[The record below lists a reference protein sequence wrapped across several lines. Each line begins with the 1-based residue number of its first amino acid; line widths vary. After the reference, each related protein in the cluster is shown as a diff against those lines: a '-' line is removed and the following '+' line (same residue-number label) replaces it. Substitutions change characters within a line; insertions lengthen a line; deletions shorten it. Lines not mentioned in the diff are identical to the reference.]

1 MAMAQKHSRF
11 MVLAIE
17 EARAGMR
24 AGDRPFGSVVVR
36 DGEVVGRGRNL
47 VASTL
52 DPTAHAE
59 VQAIRNAAA
68 NLKVA
73 RLEGCTLY
81 TSCEPCP
88 MCCGAT
94 FYAGIDTL
102 VIGTRIAT
110 IDRLT
115 KGLYS
120 LRDYSVERLVDLT
133 GLPLRVVRDVMSQEC
148 DAIYREWQGWTT
160 YRMGAGTHGKAR

>member
-1 MAMAQKHSRF
+1 MTSEHDQF
-11 MVLAIE
+11 MKLAID
-17 EARAGMR
+17 EARAGIK

-36 DGEVVGRGRNL
+36 DGKVVGRGRNL

-59 VQAIRNAAA
+59 VQAIRNASA
-68 NLKVA
+68 NLKAA

-102 VIGTRIAT
+102 VIGTRLTT
-110 IDRLT
+110 INRVTEGMYD
-115 KGLYS
+115 
-120 LRDYSVERLVDLT
+120 LREYSVERLIELT
-133 GLPLRVVRDVMSQEC
+133 GLKLRVVRDVMSAEC
-148 DAIYREWQGWTT
+148 DAMYRDWPGWTT
-160 YRMGAGTHGKAR
+160 YRMGEGPHGKAR

>member
-1 MAMAQKHSRF
+1 MASDHDQF
-11 MVLAIE
+11 MKLALE
-17 EARAGMR
+17 EARNGIK

-36 DGEVVGRGRNL
+36 DGKVVGRGRNL

-102 VIGTRIAT
+102 VIGTRITT

-120 LRDYSVERLVDLT
+120 LRDYSVERLVELT
-133 GLPLRVVRDVMSQEC
+133 GLPLKVVRDVMADEC
-148 DAIYREWQGWTT
+148 DTMYRDWPGWTT
-160 YRMGAGTHGKAR
+160 YRMGEAPHGKGR

>member
-1 MAMAQKHSRF
+1 MASDHDQF
-11 MVLAIE
+11 MKVAIE
-17 EARAGMR
+17 EARNGIK
-24 AGDRPFGSVVVR
+24 AGDRPFGSAVIR
-36 DGEVVGRGRNL
+36 DGKVVGRGRNL

-102 VIGTRIAT
+102 VIGTRITT

-120 LRDYSVERLVDLT
+120 LRDYSVERLVELT
-133 GLPLRVVRDVMSQEC
+133 GLPLRVVRDVMSEEC
-148 DAIYREWQGWTT
+148 DAMYRDWPGWTT
-160 YRMGAGTHGKAR
+160 YRMGEAAHGKGR

>member
-1 MAMAQKHSRF
+1 MKSEHDQFMA
-11 MVLAIE
+11 LAIE
-17 EARAGMR
+17 EARIGMN

-36 DGEVVGRGRNL
+36 DGKVVGRGRNL

-68 NLKVA
+68 NLKAA

-102 VIGTRIAT
+102 VIGTRLTT
-110 IDRLT
+110 INRLT
-115 KGLYS
+115 KGLYD
-120 LRDYSVERLVDLT
+120 LRDYSVERLVELT
-133 GLPLRVVRDVMSQEC
+133 GLKLKVVRDVMSEEC
-148 DAIYREWQGWTT
+148 DAMYRDWQGWTT
-160 YRMGAGTHGKAR
+160 YRMGEGTHGKAG

>member
-1 MAMAQKHSRF
+1 MSVDHNRF
-11 MVLAIE
+11 MALAIE
-17 EARAGMR
+17 EARSAIR
-24 AGDRPFGSVVVR
+24 AGDRPFGSVIVR
-36 DGEVVGRGRNL
+36 DGKVVGRGHNR
-47 VASTL
+47 VASSL

-59 VQAIRNAAA
+59 VQAIQNAAA
-68 NLKVA
+68 NLRAA

-102 VIGTRIAT
+102 VIGTRIST
-110 IDRLT
+110 LVRLT

-120 LRDYSVERLVDLT
+120 LRDYSVERLVELT
-133 GLPLRVVRDVMSQEC
+133 GLKLRVVRDVMAEEC
-148 DAIYREWQGWTT
+148 DAIYRDWPGWAT
-160 YRMGAGTHGKAR
+160 YRMGGGAHGHAD

>member
-1 MAMAQKHSRF
+1 MTDDHNQF
-11 MVLAIE
+11 MKLALE
-17 EARAGMR
+17 EARTGMK

-36 DGEVVGRGRNL
+36 DGKVVGRGRNL

-68 NLKVA
+68 NLKAA

-102 VIGTRIAT
+102 VIGTRITT

-120 LRDYSVERLVDLT
+120 LRDYSVERLVELT
-133 GLPLRVVRDVMSQEC
+133 GLKLKVVRDVMSEEC
-148 DAIYREWQGWTT
+148 DAMYREWPGWNS
-160 YRMGAGTHGKAR
+160 YPMGGETHGKAR